1 MIKRHCAIIIP
12 SRNEYKNLLRLINR
26 IEKKYFI
33 IVVDDHSEDK
43 TQQIK
48 YRKNLAIIQNNF
60 DSGYDFALLSGILKA
75 IKMNFKFCITF
86 DADGEHNPK
95 DIKRFVKK
103 LDLGFD
109 AVAGSRQNIS
119 RFSEIIFSK
128 ISNYFYQIE
137 DPMCG
142 MKGYRLSTIKKLK
155 RIITYPSIGTE
166 LLFRLVK
173 NKKKYNN
180 IKIKTKRRIFRES
193 RFGGN
198 LKSNF
203 LILQSMFNSFIK
215 K

>member
-1 MIKRHCAIIIP
+1 MIKRDCAIIIP
-12 SRNEYKNLLRLINR
+12 SKNEYKSLSRLINR

-33 IVVDDHSEDK
+33 IVVDDYSDDK

-48 YRKNLAIIQNNF
+48 NRNNLSIIQNNF
-60 DSGYDFALLSGILKA
+60 DTGYDFALLSGILKA

-109 AVAGSRQNIS
+109 VVVGSRQSIS
-119 RFSEIIFSK
+119 RFSEIVFSK
-128 ISNYFYQIE
+128 MSNYFYQIE

-142 MKGYRLSTIKKLK
+142 MKGYRLRTIKKLEK
-155 RIITYPSIGTE
+155 IITYSSIGTE

-173 NKKKYNN
+173 NKKKYSN
-180 IKIKTKRRIFRES
+180 IKIKNKLRIFGES

-203 LILQSMFNSFIK
+203 LILQSMFNAFIK

>member
-48 YRKNLAIIQNNF
+48 NRKNLAIIQNNF

>member
-48 YRKNLAIIQNNF
+48 NRKNLAIIQNNF

-203 LILQSMFNSFIK
+203 LILQSIFNFFIK